1 MYDETVNTRESSGIN
16 RAELLKRAG
25 GMGAL
30 LAGGSLSG
38 LLEAMNATAAT
49 RDSVTVTEFC
59 WVGSGQ
65 DITPF
70 AVRAAYQKAHP
81 DVKINMLQGTNAET
95 YPKIVTSLQV
105 DPNNPLVNF
114 GFFNSQLMWQGIVD
128 KTWVPL
134 PTAKIPNLKNVL
146 PNFRI
151 KNNMGVFF
159 ASSPIGLMYNTQIFK
174 QKGWKPPTSWN
185 DIFNPKYK
193 GKVAL
198 WDAPSWAYN
207 GLVAVARIHGGSE
220 KNIEP
225 AMKLY
230 ESAAKKGQFQSVY
243 LSNNTAQQLL
253 VSGEAWITPFFFGIM
268 QPWVKQGAPLGY
280 AVPKE
285 GEVGLGLGFAM
296 VRGSSAQQQ
305 KVAAEVINAMLAK
318 RIVHQWSEYTYS
330 VPGLKGIVFPPS
342 YKKYPPFHIANIKK
356 QMLLDWTTI
365 AKNNASWTQQ
375 WNQRVKANL

>member
-1 MYDETVNTRESSGIN
+1 MYDETDNTRESSGIN

-30 LAGGSLSG
+30 LAGGSLAG

-49 RDSVTVTEFC
+49 KDSVTVTEFC

-114 GFFNSQLMWQGIVD
+114 GFFNSQLMWQGVVD

-174 QKGWKPPTSWN
+174 QKGWKP
-185 DIFNPKYK
+185 
-193 GKVAL
+193 
-198 WDAPSWAYN
+198 
-207 GLVAVARIHGGSE
+207 H
-220 KNIEP
+220 
-225 AMKLY
+225 
-230 ESAAKKGQFQSVY
+230 
-243 LSNNTAQQLL
+243 LL
-253 VSGEAWITPFFFGIM
+253 E
-268 QPWVKQGAPLGY
+268 
-280 AVPKE
+280 
-285 GEVGLGLGFAM
+285 
-296 VRGSSAQQQ
+296 
-305 KVAAEVINAMLAK
+305 
-318 RIVHQWSEYTYS
+318 
-330 VPGLKGIVFPPS
+330 
-342 YKKYPPFHIANIKK
+342 
-356 QMLLDWTTI
+356 
-365 AKNNASWTQQ
+365 
-375 WNQRVKANL
+375 

>member
-1 MYDETVNTRESSGIN
+1 M
-16 RAELLKRAG
+16 A
-25 GMGAL
+25 AL
-30 LAGGSLSG
+30 LAGGSLSS
-38 LLEAMNATAAT
+38 LLGAANAAAAT
-49 RDSVTVTEFC
+49 RESTTVTEFC

-70 AVRAAYQKAHP
+70 QVRAAYQGAHP
-81 DVKINMLQGTNAET
+81 GVTINMVQGTNAET

-128 KTWVPL
+128 KTWIPL
-134 PTAKIPNLKNVL
+134 PTAKIPNLKYVL

-151 KNNMGVFF
+151 PGNMGVFF
-159 ASSPIGLMYNTQIFK
+159 ASSPIGIMYNSQIFK
-174 QKGWKPPTSWN
+174 QNGWKPPTSWN
-185 DIFNPKYK
+185 DIFDPKYK

-207 GLVAVARIHGGSE
+207 GLVAIARIHGGSE

-230 ESAAKKGQFQSVY
+230 ESAAKSGQFQSVY
-243 LSNNTAQQLL
+243 LSNNSAQQLL

-268 QPWVKQGAPLGY
+268 EPWVKQGAPLGY
-280 AVPKE
+280 AIPKE

-296 VRGSSAQQQ
+296 VRGSTPAQQA
-305 KVAAEVINAMLAK
+305 VAADVINAMLAQHVVK
-318 RIVHQWSEYTYS
+318 QWAEYTYG
-330 VPGLKGIVFPPS
+330 VPGEKGIVFPPS
-342 YKKYPPFHIANIKK
+342 YKKFPSFQTANTKK

-365 AKNNASWTQQ
+365 AQNNATWTDQ